1 MALQSIRAKEI
12 QRLQK
17 YSQGLG
23 ISVSF
28 KNHSPGL
35 AGATW
40 TVAPDQTVELTL
52 YIWKRQ
58 TKTQIILNFLHELAH
73 HMAWVYQGR
82 EFTEQLANILN
93 KNAEDIPLTKKER
106 YAIFKEERDD
116 AVYRL
121 QIAKE
126 IGIKIPEWKIQVDS
140 KLDEWIYY
148 YWYENNEYPTSS
160 DTRKKRKEL
169 ANVYKPKS
177 KN

>member
-40 TVAPDQTVELTL
+40 TVAPDNTVELIL
-52 YIWKRQ
+52 YTWKNQ

-82 EFTEQLANILN
+82 EFTEELANILN
-93 KNAEDIPLTKKER
+93 KNYEGVPLTKKER
-106 YAIFKEERDD
+106 YAVFKEERDD

-126 IGIKIPEWKIQVDS
+126 IGIKVPEWKITVDC

-148 YWYENNEYPTSS
+148 YWYKNDKYPT
-160 DTRKKRKEL
+160 DVATKEKRKEL
-169 ANVYKPKS
+169 TNVYRPKS